1 MFGDC
6 WQLDLLTMQWTRLRL
21 ELPVPVYF
29 HAMTLTEEGKM
40 VMFGGVDDIE
50 NNTRDQPLN
59 IDDLRHYLPPFQ
71 NLNRKQ
77 KQMFIYQIKLIDV
90 SKLTARTNSV
100 WTAWLTVPSLRSLAW
115 EAVCHYQPGLAAL
128 PAARLLQEG
137 VPADCVNL
145 VSSPSQASWG

>member
-1 MFGDC
+1 MF
-6 WQLDLLTMQWTRLRL
+6 
-21 ELPVPVYF
+21 
-29 HAMTLTEEGKM
+29 K
-40 VMFGGVDDIE
+40 
-50 NNTRDQPLN
+50 
-59 IDDLRHYLPPFQ
+59 
-71 NLNRKQ
+71 
-77 KQMFIYQIKLIDV
+77 YQIKLIDV